1 LLNRNPLNPKNLH
14 NPMKWINPLYSPAA
28 VFLGCVT
35 LVLGVRLVK
44 VPSVIVLPV
53 AIAVST
59 LSASLLTSPAAKP
72 DPVRNPV
79 QNPALDAELA
89 AMRQQAQTLAQKAQK
104 LSAEA
109 HQILSSSPYMELLG
123 TVQFACERTGEL
135 PAKIDEIAL
144 QLQGEDSILSV
155 GELQNQLR
163 EVQDKLSKK
172 PGAAAQAQLLK
183 LSDSLNRNIQLTQ
196 QGQDARQAQVL
207 SLSTLISESAGVL
220 QTMKNQLRSLDL
232 ADASQ
237 ANQLQALSN
246 ELRDFQENLDLLV
259 VH

>member
-1 LLNRNPLNPKNLH
+1 
-14 NPMKWINPLYSPAA
+14 MKWINPLYSPAA
-28 VFLGCVT
+28 VLLGCIT
-35 LVLGVRLVK
+35 LVLGVRLAK
-44 VPSVIVLPV
+44 VSSAVVVPV

-59 LSASLLTSPAAKP
+59 LSASLLTPASKTQS
-72 DPVRNPV
+72 DRPVQV
-79 QNPALDAELA
+79 QNPALATELA
-89 AMRQQAQTLAQKAQK
+89 TMREQAQTLAQKAQK

-109 HQILSSSPYMELLG
+109 HQILNSSPYMELLG
-123 TVQFACERTGEL
+123 TVQFACERTSEL

-144 QLQGEDSILSV
+144 RLQGEDSILSV

-163 EVQDKLSKK
+163 DVQDKLRKK
-172 PGAAAQAQLLK
+172 PGAAAQAQLMK
-183 LSDSLNRNIQLTQ
+183 LSDSLKNNIQLTQ

-232 ADASQ
+232 EDVTQAD
-237 ANQLQALSN
+237 QLRSLSN

>member
-1 LLNRNPLNPKNLH
+1 MKWTNPLH
-14 NPMKWINPLYSPAA
+14 NPAA
-28 VFLGCVT
+28 VFLGCVI
-35 LVLGVRLVK
+35 LVLGVRLGK
-44 VPSVIVLPV
+44 VSSVIVVPV
-53 AIAVST
+53 AIAMST
-59 LSASLLTSPAAKP
+59 LSASLLKPAALKP
-72 DPVRNPV
+72 SAARPVLNS
-79 QNPALDAELA
+79 ALETELT

-109 HQILSSSPYMELLG
+109 NQILSTSPYLDLLG

-135 PAKIDEIAL
+135 PAKIDAL
-144 QLQGEDSILSV
+144 ALRLQGEDSILSV

-163 EVQDKLSKK
+163 EVQDKLKTN
-172 PGAAAQAQLLK
+172 PGEAAQAQLQK
-183 LSDSLNRNIQLTQ
+183 LADSLKRNIELTQ

-232 ADASQ
+232 ADTTQ
-237 ANQLQALSN
+237 ADQLQSLSN

-259 VH
+259 VR

>member
-1 LLNRNPLNPKNLH
+1 
-14 NPMKWINPLYSPAA
+14 MKWINPLYSPAA
-28 VFLGCVT
+28 VLLGCIT
-35 LVLGVRLVK
+35 LVLGVRLAK
-44 VPSVIVLPV
+44 VSSAVVVPV

-59 LSASLLTSPAAKP
+59 LSASLLTPASKTQS
-72 DPVRNPV
+72 DRPVQV
-79 QNPALDAELA
+79 QNPALATELA
-89 AMRQQAQTLAQKAQK
+89 TMQEQAQTLAQKAQK

-109 HQILSSSPYMELLG
+109 HQILNSSPYMELLG
-123 TVQFACERTGEL
+123 TVQFACECTSEL

-144 QLQGEDSILSV
+144 RLQGEDSILSV

-163 EVQDKLSKK
+163 DVQDKLRQK
-172 PGAAAQAQLLK
+172 PGAAAQAQLMK
-183 LSDSLNRNIQLTQ
+183 LSDSLKNNIQLTQ

-232 ADASQ
+232 KDVTQAD
-237 ANQLQALSN
+237 QLRSLSN

>member
-1 LLNRNPLNPKNLH
+1 
-14 NPMKWINPLYSPAA
+14 MKWINPLYSPAA
-28 VFLGCVT
+28 IFLGCVT
-35 LVLGVRLVK
+35 LVLGVRLAK
-44 VPSVIVLPV
+44 VSSMAAVPV

-59 LSASLLTSPAAKP
+59 LSASLLAPSATKASAVAALA
-72 DPVRNPV
+72 PV
-79 QNPALDAELA
+79 QNPALITELT

-109 HQILSSSPYMELLG
+109 HQILSTSSYIELLG
-123 TVQFACERTGEL
+123 TVQFACERTSEL
-135 PAKIDEIAL
+135 PAKIDELAL
-144 QLQGEDSILSV
+144 RLQREDFILSV

-163 EVQDKLSKK
+163 EVQEKLKK
-172 PGAAAQAQLLK
+172 NPGEAAQAQLHK
-183 LSDSLNRNIQLTQ
+183 LTDSLNRNIKLTQ

-232 ADASQ
+232 EDATQ
-237 ANQLQALSN
+237 AAQLQSLGN

>member
-1 LLNRNPLNPKNLH
+1 
-14 NPMKWINPLYSPAA
+14 MKWINPLYRPAA

-35 LVLGVRLVK
+35 LVLGVRLLKGSSLIV
-44 VPSVIVLPV
+44 VPA

-59 LSASLLTSPAAKP
+59 LTAMLLPPSGAKP
-72 DPVRNPV
+72 SLAKLPA
-79 QNPALDAELA
+79 QNPALQTELA

-104 LSAEA
+104 LSVEA
-109 HQILSSSPYMELLG
+109 HQILNSSPYLDLLG

-135 PAKIDEIAL
+135 PAKIDEL
-144 QLQGEDSILSV
+144 SLRLQGEDSILSV
-155 GELQNQLR
+155 AELQRQLR
-163 EVQDKLSKK
+163 EVQDKLQKN
-172 PGAAAQAQLLK
+172 PGEAAQAQLHK
-183 LSDSLNRNIQLTQ
+183 LAESLQRNIRLTQ

-232 ADASQ
+232 EDATQ
-237 ANQLQALSN
+237 AAQLQSLSN

-259 VH
+259 VR

>member
-1 LLNRNPLNPKNLH
+1 
-14 NPMKWINPLYSPAA
+14 MKWINPLYSPAA
-28 VFLGCVT
+28 VFLGCIT
-35 LVLGVRLVK
+35 LVLGVRLAK
-44 VPSVIVLPV
+44 VSSVIVVPV

-59 LSASLLTSPAAKP
+59 LSASLLTSATPKNRVA
-72 DPVRNPV
+72 NPV
-79 QNPALDAELA
+79 SAMNPAFETELA
-89 AMRQQAQTLAQKAQK
+89 AMREQAQTLAHKAQK

-109 HQILSSSPYMELLG
+109 QQILSSSAYLDLLG

-144 QLQGEDSILSV
+144 RLQGEDSILSV

-163 EVQDKLSKK
+163 DVQDKLRKK

-183 LSDSLNRNIQLTQ
+183 LSDSLKSNIQLTQ
-196 QGQDARQAQVL
+196 QGQDARQAQIL

-232 ADASQ
+232 EDVTQAD
-237 ANQLQALSN
+237 QLRSLSS
-246 ELRDFQENLDLLV
+246 ELQDFQENLDLLV
-259 VH
+259 VR